1 MATLGY
7 TILRQSNTTPP
18 EFTLADACQPSKE
31 LCILYMREDYYQQI
45 KRGIVNVE
53 WVSIEPTS
61 DSDTFEVYFNTRREV
76 DRGWIVSSIEIE
88 ETRVL
93 EARLHVIG
101 VPRRLGT
108 RVQAQVARKAVA
120 NDQTRKADSTPK
132 RTREI
137 LIYKSSDEKH
147 ALADTEVKNPINI
160 RMADRAALGVARDF
174 YGDVIEEM
182 RQMWRKKSC

>member
-1 MATLGY
+1 
-7 TILRQSNTTPP
+7 
-18 EFTLADACQPSKE
+18 
-31 LCILYMREDYYQQI
+31 MREDYYQQI
-45 KRGIVNVE
+45 KRGIVGVE

-101 VPRRLGT
+101 VPRRLGN
-108 RVQAQVARKAVA
+108 RVHAQIERKAAA
-120 NDQTRKADSTPK
+120 NEQTRKADSTPK
-132 RTREI
+132 LTCKNLLYVYGGEVHAPTGTA
-137 LIYKSSDEKH
+137 LINN
-147 ALADTEVKNPINI
+147 APRIKNK
-160 RMADRAALGVARDF
+160 MTDRATLGVARDF
-174 YGDVIEEM
+174 YGDVIKEM